1 MSGPGNAAAAAAGA
15 PPPAMGGAVAP
26 QFPYDPDPGS
36 ITGWI
41 LADLADVDDA
51 EMVRSYQANI
61 QRYADLSA
69 VGAADYV
76 SQVDNLISDCIF
88 TTSTRSNPVA
98 MWRGCKNT
106 ACAPTIS
113 RHVRQP
119 IRGWDGGPL
128 AQGAWPLGHWSH
140 PHPCKY

>member
-15 PPPAMGGAVAP
+15 PLPAMGGAVAP

-41 LADLADVDDA
+41 LADSADVDDA

-61 QRYADLSA
+61 QRYADLPA

-76 SQVDNLISDCIF
+76 LQVDNLISDCLQADELMPFLTVTIP
-88 TTSTRSNPVA
+88 PVSLPPQ
-98 MWRGCKNT
+98 RQT
-106 ACAPTIS
+106 ACPRPTTCA
-113 RHVRQP
+113 
-119 IRGWDGGPL
+119 G
-128 AQGAWPLGHWSH
+128 
-140 PHPCKY
+140 